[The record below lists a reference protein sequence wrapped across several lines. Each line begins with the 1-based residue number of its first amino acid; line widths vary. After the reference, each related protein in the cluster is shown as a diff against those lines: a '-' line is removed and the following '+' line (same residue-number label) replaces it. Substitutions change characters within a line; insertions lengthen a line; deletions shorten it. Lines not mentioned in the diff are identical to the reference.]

1 MKKKKKK
8 EKMVIYVG
16 YSINEPRTLQFTLVE
31 NKTKRDYWQREDDN
45 TMMMTTVAKKEKK
58 KQIVTDLNDK
68 RRLIRV
74 KIHKICAPTMS
85 FTFSFVDFSKQITN
99 VYGF

>member
-1 MKKKKKK
+1 MTQKWYGKKKEMKKKKKK

-58 KQIVTDLNDK
+58 NKSLRT
-68 RRLIRV
+68 
-74 KIHKICAPTMS
+74 
-85 FTFSFVDFSKQITN
+85 
-99 VYGF
+99 